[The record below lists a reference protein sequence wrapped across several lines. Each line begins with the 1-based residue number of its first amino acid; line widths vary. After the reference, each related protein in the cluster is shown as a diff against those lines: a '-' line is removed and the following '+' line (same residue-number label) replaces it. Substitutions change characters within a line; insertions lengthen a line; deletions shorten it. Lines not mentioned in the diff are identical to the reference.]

1 MLLVFVAG
9 CRSTQSAEMPPSKTD
24 GQIPD
29 YCPEQALSSAQA
41 PSTQVALNLRL
52 SDNGLVL
59 EQSWAAF
66 RDRYIQADGRVIDRE
81 VSDRST
87 SAGQALAMFQAVL
100 VNDHK
105 TFARVLTWGE
115 NNLSRKDAKGQRIEQ
130 LWARSWGQTVNKEW
144 RILEPSF
151 TSGADVD
158 AATALILAARRWNC
172 PRYLEIARTKL
183 DDLWNLATGVVNGKR
198 YLLSTSDPV
207 FWAEPNTLLLNP
219 SYFAP
224 YAFRLFAQVDSK
236 HDWSSLIESGY
247 QMLNE
252 SAKLSEVRLPSD
264 WILLNSSTGKILSL
278 AGYGSQQS
286 LYSSDAASVWWRVAL
301 DAVWFQAPQAKRYL
315 NERTTYLKQLW
326 QTNQK
331 ISAKIDLQGK
341 PIVDY
346 EATSQYA
353 MLYAAL
359 QLTDSR
365 VADQIYQ
372 LKLKPRYKGGF
383 WDNDSAYSTQNAVSL
398 ALLAPVS
405 PTPLLSP

>member
-9 CRSTQSAEMPPSKTD
+9 CHSTQSAETPPSKIAE
-24 GQIPD
+24 QIPN
-29 YCPEQALSSAQA
+29 YCPEPSPSASQDA
-41 PSTQVALNLRL
+41 STQLSLNLRL
-52 SDNGLVL
+52 SENGLVL
-59 EQSWAAF
+59 EQSWTAF

-87 SAGQALAMFQAVL
+87 SAGQAFTMLQAVL

-105 TFARVLTWGE
+105 TFAQVLDWGE
-115 NNLSRKDAKGQRIEQ
+115 NNLSQKDAKGQRIEH
-130 LWARSWGQTVNKEW
+130 LWARSWGQTANKEW

-158 AATALILAARRWNC
+158 AVTALILASRRWNC
-172 PRYLEIARTKL
+172 PRYLEIARSKL

-198 YLLSTSDPV
+198 YLLSTSDSI

-224 YAFRLFAQVDSK
+224 YAFRLFAQVDPK

-252 SAKLSEVRLPSD
+252 SAKLSEVELPSD
-264 WILLNSSTGKILSL
+264 WILLNSSTGKIIAL
-278 AGYGSQQS
+278 AGFGTQQS
-286 LYSSDAASVWWRVAL
+286 LYGSDAARVWWRIAL

-315 NERTTYLKQLW
+315 NKRSTYLKQLW
-326 QTNQK
+326 KSSQK

-359 QLTDSR
+359 QLSDSKI
-365 VADQIYQ
+365 AAQIYQ
-372 LKLKPRYKGGF
+372 LKLKPRYKGGL
-383 WDNDSAYSTQNAVSL
+383 WDNDSAYSTQNAVCL
-398 ALLAPVS
+398 ALLTPVP